1 MRFHWFAQ
9 QYYTGLP
16 EDYSKS
22 IHSSWVT
29 APTAVTDSTQV
40 GEDYHMYLRLM
51 QHADRLG
58 WDSLLLNEHHQTSLA
73 MTPSPN
79 LIAAILAVTTENA
92 AIALCGNSLAL
103 YNPPLRVAEEIAMLD
118 CLVGRSDHCR
128 DRVRHT
134 HGHWVRVRR
143 TPDRAPRPLSR
154 GA

>member
-40 GEDYHMYLRLM
+40 GDDYHMYLRLM

-79 LIAAILAVTTENA
+79 LIAAILAVTTENS

-103 YNPPLRVAEEIAMLD
+103 YNPPLRVAINA
-118 CLVGRSDHCR
+118 
-128 DRVRHT
+128 
-134 HGHWVRVRR
+134 
-143 TPDRAPRPLSR
+143 
-154 GA
+154 